1 MVYYDGRSTAVV
13 TKVLLVRRIHSTGT
27 RINTAIMVTVTQPL
41 SDQTVAGTIT
51 RLPRNLVQHLD
62 IHQPHEVLARK
73 EMFSITRQGG
83 GAALLITTVH
93 ITLLPETRPTTV
105 DTTARVATTIPP
117 ASLDHMPHQ
126 APVIMVWDII
136 CQPLI

>member
-1 MVYYDGRSTAVV
+1 MA
-13 TKVLLVRRIHSTGT
+13 
-27 RINTAIMVTVTQPL
+27 AIMAIVTQNL
-41 SDQTVAGTIT
+41 LDQTVAGIIT
-51 RLPRNLVQHLD
+51 QLPRNLVQLLD

-93 ITLLPETRPTTV
+93 ITLLSETRPTTV

>member
-1 MVYYDGRSTAVV
+1 MYYDVRSAVV
-13 TKVLLVRRIHSTGT
+13 VGRVPLVRHIHGTET
-27 RINTAIMVTVTQPL
+27 RIMAAITAIVTQNL
-41 SDQTVAGTIT
+41 LDQTVAGIIT
-51 RLPRNLVQHLD
+51 QLPRNLVQLLD
-62 IHQPHEVLARK
+62 IHQLHEVLARK
-73 EMFSITRQGG
+73 KMFLITRQGG

-93 ITLLPETRPTTV
+93 ITLLPDTRPTTV